1 MKERKIALISCRV
14 LSIYIFVQGIMHI
27 SNFISFSL
35 TSLLDQSF
43 KISYKNQI
51 ILMSLLPACVLLILG
66 IVLWI
71 KADKTSKYIIFE
83 EDDIDDDMT
92 LNMDELQYI
101 ALSIV
106 GIIVLINVIP
116 EFLREIPNVI
126 QLKNNV
132 IPSDLFAYA
141 KIISSVVEKIIRLI
155 LGFLLVLR
163 AKGIVGF
170 IRKIQGLGLD
180 DINDSQ
186 N

>member
-1 MKERKIALISCRV
+1 
-14 LSIYIFVQGIMHI
+14 MHI

-71 KADKTSKYIIFE
+71 KADKISKYIIFE
-83 EDDIDDDMT
+83 EDDIDDDIDDDMT

-132 IPSDLFAYA
+132 IQSDLFAYA

-155 LGFLLVLR
+155 LGCLLVLR